1 MLKSSCRLFP
11 LFRAKLG
18 SLLFNLLR
26 PHGSSILNKDLAESR
41 NNSLKWS
48 GAILFSAD
56 WQLSS
61 ANSIKISMLE
71 GYLWDIWH
79 LHSAH
84 FHSSY
89 IEPNEHFLFMSTGFF
104 FFPDLSGCVTY
115 FLAEVMLS
123 IYLLP
128 STHQLINIIGVAYG
142 QKYTRKPTQVQLKQ
156 PQSEQVNRHYNPAP
170 RERLRP
176 AILFTDCVP
185 LMEMCWLHRRSV
197 DNFMFNASPSP
208 SQRTI

>member
-1 MLKSSCRLFP
+1 MDHQFWIKISLSRETTAWSEAAPSC
-11 LFRAKLG
+11 
-18 SLLFNLLR
+18 SL
-26 PHGSSILNKDLAESR
+26 P
-41 NNSLKWS
+41 
-48 GAILFSAD
+48 D

-61 ANSIKISMLE
+61 ANSIKIRMLE

-79 LHSAH
+79 LHSAL

-89 IEPNEHFLFMSTGFF
+89 IEHNEHFPIYVYGVFGG
-104 FFPDLSGCVTY
+104 DLSGYATY
-115 FLAEVMLS
+115 FLAEVMVS

-128 STHQLINIIGVAYG
+128 STHQLINIVGVAYG
-142 QKYTRKPTQVQLKQ
+142 QKYPRKPTQVHLKQ

-185 LMEMCWLHRRSV
+185 LMGMCWLRKRSVEEHEKFVKQATSCSMHHQLHRREQSKNVSHRRSAG
-197 DNFMFNASPSP
+197 D
-208 SQRTI
+208 